1 MNPAAFAISALGIPW
16 ALLATFKIGPTFLK
30 MFADF
35 ASELPQLTQL
45 MVKPWAPLGLS
56 FVSLAIVAASIRFP
70 KNWVPVVIAGITTL
84 LQPAIF
90 MVAMYLPIFSAS
102 PGTVP

>member
-16 ALLATFKIGPTFLK
+16 ALLATFKVGPTFTK

-35 ASELPQLTQL
+35 ASELPQLTQF
-45 MVKPWAPLGLS
+45 MVTPWAPLALS
-56 FVSLAIVAASIRFP
+56 FVSLAIVAASHRFTRD
-70 KNWVPVVIAGITTL
+70 VPVIVAVITTL

-90 MVAMYLPIFSAS
+90 VVAMYLPVFSVAS
-102 PGTVP
+102 TIS